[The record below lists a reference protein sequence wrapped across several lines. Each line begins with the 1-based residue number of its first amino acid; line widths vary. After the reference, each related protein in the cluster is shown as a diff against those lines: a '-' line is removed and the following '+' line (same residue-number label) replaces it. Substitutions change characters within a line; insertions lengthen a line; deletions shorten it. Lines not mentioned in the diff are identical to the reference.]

1 MIASIMLAVKVK
13 DDKGKNENNPVSK
26 SWCAVWECHTINAG
40 YVSCAQLKHNQ
51 SSH

>member
-13 DDKGKNENNPVSK
+13 DDKGKNENNYVKK
-26 SWCAVWECHTINAG
+26 SWCAVWECHKINAG
-40 YVSCAQLKHNQ
+40 YVSFAQFRHNQ